1 MVHFGEFRGKID
13 KQGRILIPVKLR
25 NQLMKVMDEKSAPL
39 FITKGLENC
48 LFIFSEKIWEN
59 QSEKLR
65 ELPFTKGDPRTFT
78 RLFFS
83 SAFQSNMDKQGRIL
97 IPLNLIQY
105 AHIKENVVLIGV
117 DTRIEIW
124 DEERWNKY
132 YANALKTYEVVSEKL
147 TETR

>member
-13 KQGRILIPVKLR
+13 KQGRILIPAKLR
-25 NQLMKVMDEKSAPL
+25 SQLAQVMGNRPGSL

-83 SAFQSNMDKQGRIL
+83 SAFQADMDKQGRL
-97 IPLNLIQY
+97 SIPLNLIQH
-105 AHIKENVVLIGV
+105 AQIKENIVLIGV

-124 DEERWNKY
+124 DEEKWDKY
-132 YANALKTYEVVSEKL
+132 YTNALKTYETISEKL
-147 TETR
+147 TETL